1 MCVYLIE
8 KLDSLIKDYW
18 ATEDI
23 GIDAMMEMER
33 LDLGVYIVR
42 HDPPE
47 DVGVIIEGCTV
58 LRDLRKA
65 ANGCA
70 VLFGLI
76 YCLNL
81 SYPKELRYTFEF
93 LQKVFMELD
102 GNKLSTKVQ
111 GPQKQTA

>member
-1 MCVYLIE
+1 M
-8 KLDSLIKDYW
+8 
-18 ATEDI
+18 
-23 GIDAMMEMER
+23 
-33 LDLGVYIVR
+33 GVYIVR
-42 HDPPE
+42 HDGADASDPPE
-47 DVGVIIEGCTV
+47 DVGVVIEGCTV
-58 LRDLRKA
+58 LRDLREV

-76 YCLNL
+76 LFKL